1 MYVKLFSVTKAILE
15 MAGHGHS
22 LSQSVRLLKI
32 LNLRFDLYC
41 SYHIPDACI
50 VVGAFI
56 AQGLREL
63 FIILVFVRTVLTT
76 ILSDKNISITHFS
89 ITCLDPN
96 LSRCVAEDRN
106 TEFGIRNTGTSPSVG
121 G

>member
-63 FIILVFVRTVLTT
+63 FIILVFVRTVLTIT
-76 ILSDKNISITHFS
+76 NSISVIPPYHTFNSSFIIFLSIVHAFDLCAVELVTVVLASI
-89 ITCLDPN
+89 
-96 LSRCVAEDRN
+96 
-106 TEFGIRNTGTSPSVG
+106 
-121 G
+121 